1 VQEYVEDEEYGG
13 IEVSSQGDE
22 IYIEQDEMDCIA
34 LDRKNLPALIEALT
48 KIMQETN

>member
-1 VQEYVEDEEYGG
+1 MIEYVNDDDYGD
-13 IEVSSQGDE
+13 IEVSSQGNE
-22 IYIEQDEMDCIA
+22 IYIEQDQLDCIA